1 MLKKIFGT
9 QASGTASDPRFDPL
23 TGHGHIKHSPGDY
36 RDAKAKGHAVIPFI
50 MEALGGVGR
59 HGVALLKRL
68 ARDADS
74 LQGRDGT
81 AYHRSCRS
89 FFPHHARRIVRGAVI
104 EDATTIHAAIRSAKM
119 RAASRRATA

>member
-1 MLKKIFGT
+1 MN
-9 QASGTASDPRFDPL
+9 
-23 TGHGHIKHSPGDY
+23 
-36 RDAKAKGHAVIPFI
+36 KGHVVFPFI
-50 MEALGGVGR
+50 LEALGGVGR
-59 HGVALLKRL
+59 HGIALLKRL

-74 LQGRDGT
+74 PQGRDGT

-104 EDATTIHAAIRSAKM
+104 EDATSIHAGIRSAKM

>member
-1 MLKKIFGT
+1 
-9 QASGTASDPRFDPL
+9 
-23 TGHGHIKHSPGDY
+23 
-36 RDAKAKGHAVIPFI
+36 

-68 ARDADS
+68 ARDAVS
-74 LQGRDGT
+74 PQGRDGT
-81 AYHRSCRS
+81 TYHRSCRS

-104 EDATTIHAAIRSAKM
+104 ADATSIHTGIRCAKM

>member
-1 MLKKIFGT
+1 MN
-9 QASGTASDPRFDPL
+9 
-23 TGHGHIKHSPGDY
+23 
-36 RDAKAKGHAVIPFI
+36 KGHVVFPFI
-50 MEALGGVGR
+50 LEALGGVGR

-81 AYHRSCRS
+81 VYHRSCRS

-104 EDATTIHAAIRSAKM
+104 EDAITIHAAIRSAKM
-119 RAASRRATA
+119 RAASRRAAA